1 MVWSDWGWCVSILL
15 KLGTESA
22 FTLRN
27 AEGKLAL
34 SLFEPRFVVAA
45 SMPFTA

>member
-1 MVWSDWGWCVSILL
+1 LDTGNDEVSSFEAPGVT
-15 KLGTESA
+15 KA
-22 FTLRN
+22 KHLRN

-45 SMPFTA
+45 SMPPLFTA